1 MKTLG
6 RFLAHSLSRPL
17 SLPLWL
23 SLLLLAGCSVMQS
36 QQGSPVLGNAQF
48 AVLPLINLSQTP
60 QAGDQAASVV
70 SAILRA
76 KGRDN
81 VTLYLPD
88 DRNPLLYESSERQQT
103 AMNSARNDGA
113 EYLVT
118 GTVEEWR
125 YKSGLDGEPAV
136 GITLEVRSADDN
148 RVVWSGT
155 AARTG
160 WGRESVSVAAHK
172 VLDELVDVMPV
183 TNQ

>member
-1 MKTLG
+1 MKKL
-6 RFLAHSLSRPL
+6 RHSL
-17 SLPLWL
+17 WL
-23 SLLLLAGCSVMQS
+23 TLLLLAGCSVIQS
-36 QQGSPVLGNAQF
+36 QEGSPIPEDGQF

-60 QAGDQAASVV
+60 QAGDQAASVL

-76 KGRDN
+76 KGSEN

-103 AMNSARNDGA
+103 ALATARNDGA
-113 EYLVT
+113 DYLFT

-136 GITLEVRSADDN
+136 GITLEIRNADDN

-155 AARTG
+155 SARTG
-160 WGRESVSVAAHK
+160 WGRESLSVAAHK
-172 VLDELVDVMPV
+172 VLDELADAMPLIES
-183 TNQ
+183 Q